1 VLGYALLRY
10 IHPFFLAVVIGLLIC
25 ISKRS
30 SLPFLYRNNR
40 ATNAICILLY
50 LSFFSLTQTSLSFLV
65 PVRFQDRTTVY
76 ASLDPTVPY
85 FTSYHRFLVI
95 LALLTQVVFS
105 CSILGL
111 LVLSP
116 WGTLVQPAPFET
128 CLRWIPGLLPRQ
140 VSLLCWFLSD
150 LTWRLVIF
158 LLSSI
163 GDYFVNIYLLQV
175 MAIVLLMVHAMFQP
189 YKERWLNVLDTLF
202 ISDLVLLSILH
213 GTTSRIVFES
223 PGLTIF
229 KDILLHLLVLFPMMY
244 FVSLCLWLVLKRV
257 HYFLL
262 NCLHKGKTRRLRN
275 VGVVVNDTDT
285 HCRPFTAERE
295 PLLFQQSLN
304 SSVTNREYC
313 DVPEPRLPTS
323 STVGLSGSATS

>member
-1 VLGYALLRY
+1 
-10 IHPFFLAVVIGLLIC
+10 
-25 ISKRS
+25 
-30 SLPFLYRNNR
+30 
-40 ATNAICILLY
+40 
-50 LSFFSLTQTSLSFLV
+50 
-65 PVRFQDRTTVY
+65 VY
-76 ASLDPTVPY
+76 ARLDPTVIY

-95 LALLTQVVFS
+95 LALLTQVVLVIPF
-105 CSILGL
+105 LAL

-116 WGTLVQPAPFET
+116 WLVRWFNL
-128 CLRWIPGLLPRQ
+128 LRLKPVLDEFQACYQDRYRCFAG
-140 VSLLCWFLSD
+140 FY
-150 LTWRLVIF
+150 LTWWLVIF
-158 LLSSI
+158 LLSSFS
-163 GDYFVNIYLLQV
+163 DYYVNIYLLQV
-175 MAIVLLMVHAMFQP
+175 MAIVLLIVHAIFQP

>member
-1 VLGYALLRY
+1 
-10 IHPFFLAVVIGLLIC
+10 
-25 ISKRS
+25 
-30 SLPFLYRNNR
+30 
-40 ATNAICILLY
+40 
-50 LSFFSLTQTSLSFLV
+50 
-65 PVRFQDRTTVY
+65 VY

-202 ISDLVLLSILH
+202 ITDLILLSLLH
-213 GTTSRIVFES
+213 GSTANVVFES
-223 PGLTIF
+223 PGLMIF
-229 KDILLHLLVLFPMMY
+229 KDILVHLIVLLPLVY
-244 FVSLCLWLVLKRV
+244 FVSLCLWPILKRV
-257 HYFLL
+257 YNFLL
-262 NCLHKGKTRRLRN
+262 NFTRKGNKKRLRN
-275 VGVVVNDTDT
+275 LGDADSDTGAPY
-285 HCRPFTAERE
+285 RPFTAERSLFFFSS
-295 PLLFQQSLN
+295 LLIAV
-304 SSVTNREYC
+304 SSICQEALIMNR
-313 DVPEPRLPTS
+313 VS
-323 STVGLSGSATS
+323 VMSQIVNTVMSQR